1 MAEIKDQIGR
11 IGNFQDAAIEKL
23 SSMLNSA
30 VGKAVKYASEQAKAS
45 VSEKDY
51 EKLSKALEDLGDNLK
66 ESLKST
72 EKFVNEVKEATK
84 SFEKAKQS
92 RQSGGAESKGNFEGI
107 QREQTK
113 ILGMI
118 LENQKKAQS
127 AKIAKYTTGGSSIG
141 SKAKLSL
148 GDLGFKPKG
157 TDKVPA
163 MLSPG
168 EFIVNRRGASRNSSV
183 LDKMNKGYSLGGLV
197 KPRYLNKGDTA
208 PGAAGTQISSLESFR
223 KFFAKADVEIERV
236 TLGAEAAAE
245 AEKVGDQL
253 TKHVSKGF
261 KEGSNREIAS
271 WVTGMSTA
279 LMGGGADFLQGLFA
293 GSVTDAMQ
301 FQREMRLIAF
311 QTKGITGDFR
321 GMQSEFSDLGQV
333 AKETGKSINVMQKVY
348 MSNLKKGF
356 KDNKEGMKV
365 MKSGLFLSS
374 MIGSEAQQTADVF
387 GDWHRTLALSSGEM
401 GELAR
406 GMRNVALTTGVTGD
420 ELLGAMKSS
429 EGILKNLRNQ
439 GNLTADVSKSVI
451 EMMAESK
458 KAGFEDSAQ
467 KYLSALSSHSK
478 MMEADDS
485 TKALLFGAASTM
497 GPEAGRQMVGGTF
510 MKDRSNLAGLS
521 KGLKERV
528 ANQIGMKGEDF
539 DFGKLTE
546 KERTLSAMR
555 LKSVGIEI
563 AEAENL
569 INVTEQASKGLAGN
583 VEALHKIGSNK
594 FSTEAEK
601 KLASKQESGLY
612 LGSSLDY
619 LTALGEDAKNKGLS
633 GALKDSGTSDG
644 FKNKRQDFTAMA
656 GALTAKMK
664 SAYGIGGTS
673 EQMSQQLASLD
684 PRKAAELNALI
695 LGEHLKKEAAEQGI
709 TLEKDFGSEIKAAL
723 AKGDAGSAE
732 LRTLT
737 EEASTKYKEISVG
750 KKAAVT
756 PEEGLAQSINELNE
770 TIRKYTSSFVRGMVD
785 YIGSMGL
792 LLIQLGLLATGLS
805 LTLGKGLFEL
815 TGVMGGLFPKGGIKG
830 LIGRMSGFD
839 DLASKIAKSDNVGE
853 GMFKEFFK
861 TFRNSRKDGIGFAPK
876 KGKGVFGSLLD
887 ATDELGDTLKYGL
900 IEGIEDVGEKGSK
913 MFNRL
918 GTRINFFGE
927 KLKDAFKNAR
937 SKVKGSFSSGLDAF
951 RNARGSKMMDM
962 AEFRK
967 FRKQGMSPLN
977 AKKAVEKMGGFSRK
991 GIFSSLLDAGD
1002 AFADKFSGVK
1012 TKPLTKLLD
1021 KFKNTKVFKGSSS
1034 AFESLTKA
1042 AKAGSTSFVD
1052 YKKRME
1058 FIGKGGGIRR
1068 TLGSLKIGIDSFF
1081 SSLTGGMRPLNK
1093 MSSIFSSFIGSIKNF
1108 KLSNLKSIPGILKGG
1123 AIGLFKG
1130 VKNVMSGGIGGLVKG
1145 FGPLFKGGMKG
1156 IATGLRGA
1164 LAGGTLG
1171 MSQLIFGA
1179 IDMVF
1184 GAVTGFQN
1192 TGRNFESVMKA
1203 MGKSTKDM
1211 TWGMY
1216 ASSTIA
1222 GGLVGILDGLTF
1234 GMLRLTGVADFLEQT
1249 LSLVFYG
1256 FFSVIEGFISGIM
1269 VAVDMVKPAL
1279 KSLYESFAGLGKALL
1294 GLFNAVTSIFGA
1306 GEAKNA
1312 GEAFAMLY
1320 SVLKPIGQAIG
1331 MIVGVPLGAI
1341 LWTLVKVIG
1350 VVVNAVTFLV
1360 NIFTGLV
1367 KAIIAP
1373 FKWMYRIL
1381 VGASIIPDL
1390 CTAIVGLFGGM
1401 ALSVIKGLGSFVFKV
1416 AKFFLKLPFK
1426 IMGGLI
1432 KIAKFFLK
1440 LPFKIMGGL
1449 IKTFVKLPLKIF
1461 GKTMNLLSGGLF
1473 NKGLSMMSRM
1483 VGDFFTSFKGY
1494 LVDFS
1499 MKAFKQFYKFL
1510 NFLSGGWL
1518 DKAIKGIASLGGKI
1532 VTLVDD
1538 FLIKPLTGAF
1548 QKIATLA
1555 DDFLI
1560 KPLTGFMQRAT
1571 RLLPKWMGGGAGG
1584 AAKGASAAAKGVSEA
1599 AKAANPFSKMG
1610 GAMGKAAQKTAGGG
1624 GIWSKMFGQVTKAG
1638 NLAGA
1643 ADDVT
1648 KNVLLNASNISKA
1661 APKALGFLGKAS
1673 GFVGV
1678 AAKKL
1683 PIIGPLLDFGIRKTM
1698 GEDTTKAA
1706 AGTAAGG
1713 LGAWGGMAAGAGIG
1727 TMIGGPVG
1735 TLVGGVL
1742 GGILGIAGG
1751 IGAGMAS
1758 DAIYDSV
1765 VGAGGKQ
1772 PVAKAADT
1780 ASKKIETKSTAV
1792 ATPVG
1797 QHAVPIAK
1805 PSEGADVGSVQP
1817 VHMKDITGSILRDK
1831 AGTSGRGKIQSD
1843 ELSKIEEAS
1852 LRQVDELEQ
1861 IKEGISEMVA
1871 LLKPKGTRVVGG
1883 TEDMGQGSTK
1893 DPRRPLHA
1901 ARFGKMKYGKVAG
1914 NANRSLVNNGES

>member
-30 VGKAVKYASEQAKAS
+30 VGKAVKYASEQAKS
-45 VSEKDY
+45 SGSEKDY
-51 EKLSKALEDLGDNLK
+51 EKLSKALEDLGDDIK
-66 ESLKST
+66 ESLKAT
-72 EKFVNEVKEATK
+72 EKFVNEVKEAAK

-92 RQSGGAESKGNFEGI
+92 RQSGGAESKGSFEGI

-141 SKAKLSL
+141 SKSKLSL
-148 GDLGFKPKG
+148 GDMGFKPKG
-157 TDKVPA
+157 TDKIPA

-168 EFIVNRRGASRNSSV
+168 EFVVNRRGASRNSSV
-183 LDKMNKGYSLGGLV
+183 LDKMNRGYRLGGLV
-197 KPRYLNKGDTA
+197 KPKYYQHGTSSIDVSANTPAHTGKG
-208 PGAAGTQISSLESFR
+208 GVGGS
-223 KFFAKADVEIERV
+223 VEVAVERI
-236 TLGAEAAAE
+236 TLGAGAAAE
-245 AEKVGDQL
+245 AEKVGNQL
-253 TKHVSKGF
+253 TKHISKGL
-261 KEGSNREIAS
+261 KEGGNKEIAS
-271 WVTGMSTA
+271 WTTGISTA
-279 LMGGGADFLQGLFA
+279 LMGGGADFLQGLFS
-293 GSVTDAMQ
+293 GSVTDATV
-301 FQREMRLIAF
+301 FQREMRVIAF
-311 QTKGITGDFR
+311 QTQGITGDFR

-356 KDNKEGMKV
+356 KNNKEGKKV
-365 MKSGLFLSS
+365 MKEGLFLSS
-374 MIGSEAQQTADVF
+374 MIGSEAQQTADLF

-439 GNLTADVSKSVI
+439 GNLTADVAKTVI
-451 EMMAESK
+451 GMMAEAK
-458 KAGFEDSAQ
+458 KTGFEEITNKVLNPLSSTGSILDADSKTQA
-467 KYLSALSSHSK
+467 LIFGITNRMGGDATNDALS
-478 MMEADDS
+478 
-485 TKALLFGAASTM
+485 
-497 GPEAGRQMVGGTF
+497 GTF
-510 MKDRSNLAGLS
+510 MEDRQNLAGFSTELMSLVGDLSDGAIKSLGDFDKLS
-521 KGLKERV
+521 KEQKKELTLRLRGYGL
-528 ANQIGMKGEDF
+528 
-539 DFGKLTE
+539 T
-546 KERTLSAMR
+546 
-555 LKSVGIEI
+555 I
-563 AEAENL
+563 AEAESL
-569 INVTEQASKGLAGN
+569 IKTTELASKGLAGN

-601 KLASKQESGLY
+601 KLAGKQESGLY

-619 LTALGEDAKNKGLS
+619 LTALGEDAKDKGLS

-656 GALTAKMK
+656 GALTAEMK

-673 EQMSQQLASLD
+673 EQMSQQLAALD
-684 PRKAAELNALI
+684 PTKAAELNALI
-695 LGEHLKKEAAEQGI
+695 FGEHLKKEAAEQGM

-723 AKGDAGSAE
+723 AKGDAGTAE
-732 LRTLT
+732 LRALT
-737 EEASTKYKEISVG
+737 EEASTKQKEISVG

-756 PEEGLAQSINELNE
+756 PEEGLAQSMNELNE
-770 TIRKYTSSFVRGMVD
+770 TIRKYTSSFVRGIVD

-861 TFRNSRKDGIGFAPK
+861 TFRNSRKDGIGFVPK

-887 ATDELGDTLKYGL
+887 ATDELGHTLKDGL
-900 IEGIEDVGEKGSK
+900 IQGIEDVGKKGGK

-918 GTRINFFGE
+918 GTRINLFGE
-927 KLKDAFKNAR
+927 
-937 SKVKGSFSSGLDAF
+937 KVKGSFSSALGAF
-951 RNARGSKMMDM
+951 KNARKQPSKVSRMMDM

-977 AKKAVEKMGGFSRK
+977 AKKAVEKMGGFSRR
-991 GIFSSLLDAGD
+991 GMFSSLKDAGD
-1002 AFADKFSGVK
+1002 EFIKGMTGKVGKLSGV
-1012 TKPLTKLLD
+1012 
-1021 KFKNTKVFKGSSS
+1021 
-1034 AFESLTKA
+1034 
-1042 AKAGSTSFVD
+1042 
-1052 YKKRME
+1052 
-1058 FIGKGGGIRR
+1058 
-1068 TLGSLKIGIDSFF
+1068 IDSVSNSKVVKMARGSFDSLFKSFEKGKRAFRFMRSGNKNPF
-1081 SSLTGGMRPLNK
+1081 SSFAVGFDQFSKNLTGGIKPFEK
-1093 MSSIFSSFIGSIKNF
+1093 ISSIFSSFIGKVKNF

-1123 AIGLFKG
+1123 AIGMFKG

-1145 FGPLFKGGMKG
+1145 FGPLFRGGMKG

-1192 TGRNFESVMKA
+1192 TGKNFEGVMKA
-1203 MGKSTKDM
+1203 MGKTTKDM

-1249 LSLVFYG
+1249 LSLVFYA
-1256 FFSVIEGFISGIM
+1256 FFSIIEGFISGVM
-1269 VAVDMVKPAL
+1269 VAIDMVKPAL
-1279 KSLYESFAGLGKALL
+1279 KSLYDSLAGLGKALL
-1294 GLFNAVTSIFGA
+1294 GLFNSVASIFGG
-1306 GEAKNA
+1306 GEAKSA

-1350 VVVNAVTFLV
+1350 VGVNAITLLV
-1360 NIFTGLV
+1360 NIFTVLV
-1367 KAIIAP
+1367 KTIIAP
-1373 FKWMYRIL
+1373 FKSMFNIVAGLVSSIVGVFKWMFDIL
-1381 VGASIIPDL
+1381 VGKSIIPDL
-1390 CTAIVGLFGGM
+1390 CIAIVGIFGRM
-1401 ALSVIKGLGSFVFKV
+1401 ALNVIKGLGSFVFKV

-1426 IMGGLI
+1426 IMGGLY

-1499 MKAFKQFYKFL
+1499 MRAFKQFYKFL

-1518 DKAIKGIASLGGKI
+1518 DKAIKGIASLGSKI

-1538 FLIKPLTGAF
+1538 YLIKPLTGAF
-1548 QKIATLA
+1548 QKIASLA

-1560 KPLTGFMQRAT
+1560 KPLTGLMQKVT
-1571 RLLPKWMGGGAGG
+1571 SLIPKWLGGGANGAG
-1584 AAKGASAAAKGVSEA
+1584 AAAKGAASLADDAAKGAGAVAKGAAGLADDAAKGVGAAAKGAAGLADDA
-1599 AKAANPFSKMG
+1599 AKAVVS
-1610 GAMGKAAQKTAGGG
+1610 
-1624 GIWSKMFGQVTKAG
+1624 S
-1638 NLAGA
+1638 
-1643 ADDVT
+1643 ADDI
-1648 KNVLLNASNISKA
+1648 LKA

-1673 GFVGV
+1673 GFVGM

-1683 PIIGPLLDFGIRKTM
+1683 PIIGPLLDFGIRKAI
-1698 GEDTTKAA
+1698 GQDTAEAA
-1706 AGTAAGG
+1706 VGTAGG
-1713 LGAWGGMAAGAGIG
+1713 LGGGLAGAAIG
-1727 TMIGGPVG
+1727 TMILP
-1735 TLVGGVL
+1735 
-1742 GGILGIAGG
+1742 G
-1751 IGAGMAS
+1751 IGTAIGGLIGSLAGS
-1758 DAIYDSV
+1758 YF
-1765 VGAGGKQ
+1765 
-1772 PVAKAADT
+1772 ADT
-1780 ASKKIETKSTAV
+1780 AYDAVAGKKSPTDSAAKNASASMEKTSVAV

-1805 PSEGADVGSVQP
+1805 PSESADVGSVQP

-1831 AGTSGRGKIQSD
+1831 AGISGRGKIQSD

-1871 LLKPKGTRVVGG
+1871 LLKPKGNGVVGG
-1883 TEDMGQGSTK
+1883 TGDMGPGRTK
-1893 DPRRPLHA
+1893 DPRRPLHSA
-1901 ARFGKMKYGKVAG
+1901 QFGKMKYGKAGG
-1914 NANRSLVNNGES
+1914 NANRSLVNNGEV

>member
-30 VGKAVKYASEQAKAS
+30 VGKAVKYASEQAKS
-45 VSEKDY
+45 SGSEKDY
-51 EKLSKALEDLGDNLK
+51 EKLSKALEDLGDDIK
-66 ESLKST
+66 ESLKAT
-72 EKFVNEVKEATK
+72 EKFVNEVKEAAK

-92 RQSGGAESKGNFEGI
+92 RQSSGAESKGSFEGI

-141 SKAKLSL
+141 SKSKLSL
-148 GDLGFKPKG
+148 GDMGFKPKG
-157 TDKVPA
+157 TDKIPA

-168 EFIVNRRGASRNSSV
+168 EFVVNRRGASRNSGV
-183 LDKMNKGYSLGGLV
+183 LDKMNRGYRLGGLV
-197 KPRYLNKGDTA
+197 KPKYYQHGTSSIDVSANTPAHTGKG
-208 PGAAGTQISSLESFR
+208 GVGGS
-223 KFFAKADVEIERV
+223 VEVAVERI
-236 TLGAEAAAE
+236 TLGAGAAAE
-245 AEKVGDQL
+245 AEKVGNQL
-253 TKHVSKGF
+253 TKHISKGL
-261 KEGSNREIAS
+261 KEGGNKEIAS
-271 WVTGMSTA
+271 WTTGISTA
-279 LMGGGADFLQGLFA
+279 LMGGGADFLQGLFS
-293 GSVTDAMQ
+293 GSVTDATV
-301 FQREMRLIAF
+301 FQREMRMIAF
-311 QTKGITGDFR
+311 QTQGITGDFR

-333 AKETGKSINVMQKVY
+333 AKETGKSINVMQKAY
-348 MSNLKKGF
+348 MSNVKKGF
-356 KDNKEGMKV
+356 KNNKEGMKV

-374 MIGSEAQQTADVF
+374 MIGSEAQQTADLF

-439 GNLTADVSKSVI
+439 GNLTADVAKTVI
-451 EMMAESK
+451 GMMAEAK
-458 KAGFEDSAQ
+458 KTGFEEATNRV
-467 KYLSALSSHSK
+467 LNPLSSTGSILDADSK
-478 MMEADDS
+478 
-485 TKALLFGAASTM
+485 TQALIFGIAHEM
-497 GPEAGRQMVGGTF
+497 GGDATNDVLSGTF
-510 MKDRSNLAGLS
+510 MEDRENLAGFSTGLMSTVERLS
-521 KGLKERV
+521 HGAISSLEDITKLQADQSEGGVKLKTDMALALRNYGLTLAE
-528 ANQIGMKGEDF
+528 
-539 DFGKLTE
+539 TE
-546 KERTLSAMR
+546 
-555 LKSVGIEI
+555 SVIKTT
-563 AEAENL
+563 AL
-569 INVTEQASKGLAGN
+569 ASKGLAGN
-583 VEALHKIGSNK
+583 VEALRKKGSNE

-601 KLASKQESGLY
+601 KLVGKQESELY

-619 LTALGEDAKNKGLS
+619 LTALGEDAKDKGLS

-656 GALTAKMK
+656 GALTAEMK

-695 LGEHLKKEAAEQGI
+695 LGDHLNKAAAEQGM
-709 TLEKDFGSEIKAAL
+709 TLEKDFAREMKAAL

-732 LRTLT
+732 FRALT
-737 EEASTKYKEISVG
+737 EEASTKQKEISIA

-756 PEEGLAQSINELNE
+756 PEEGLAQSMNELNE

-887 ATDELGDTLKYGL
+887 ATDELGHTLKDGL
-900 IEGIEDVGEKGSK
+900 IQGIEDVGKKGSK

-918 GTRINFFGE
+918 GTRINLFGE
-927 KLKDAFKNAR
+927 
-937 SKVKGSFSSGLDAF
+937 KVKGSFSSALGAF
-951 RNARGSKMMDM
+951 KNARKPSMMNI

-967 FRKQGMSPLN
+967 FRKQGMSPID
-977 AKKAVEKMGGFSRK
+977 AKKAVEKMGGFSKNFTK
-991 GIFSSLLDAGD
+991 GRGMFSSLTDAGD
-1002 AFADKFSGVK
+1002 EFIKGMTGKVGKLSGVI
-1012 TKPLTKLLD
+1012 D
-1021 KFKNTKVFKGSSS
+1021 SVSNSKVVKMAKGSFDSLFKSFTKGRNAFREMRSGSGKKGLFS
-1034 AFESLTKA
+1034 ALT
-1042 AKAGSTSFVD
+1042 
-1052 YKKRME
+1052 
-1058 FIGKGGGIRR
+1058 GGFDQF
-1068 TLGSLKIGIDSFF
+1068 S
-1081 SSLTGGMRPLNK
+1081 SSLTGGIRPFEK
-1093 MSSIFSSFIGSIKNF
+1093 MSSIFSSFIGKVKNF
-1108 KLSNLKSIPGILKGG
+1108 KLSSLKSLGG
-1123 AIGLFKG
+1123 ALVAGARGG
-1130 VKNVMSGGIGGLVKG
+1130 VVGLVKG
-1145 FGPLFKGGMKG
+1145 VKSVISGGLGGLIKGIGPLFKGGMKG

-1164 LAGGTLG
+1164 LAGGLPG
-1171 MSQLIFGA
+1171 VGQIIFGV

-1192 TGRNFESVMKA
+1192 TGKNFEGVMKA
-1203 MGKSTKDM
+1203 MGKTTKDM

-1249 LSLVFYG
+1249 LSLVIYG
-1256 FFSVIEGFISGIM
+1256 FFSIIEGFISGVM
-1269 VAVDMVKPAL
+1269 VAIDMVKPAL
-1279 KSLYESFAGLGKALL
+1279 KSLYDSLAGLGSALL
-1294 GLFNAVTSIFGA
+1294 GLFNSVASIFGG
-1306 GEAKNA
+1306 GEAKSA

-1350 VVVNAVTFLV
+1350 VGVNAITLLV
-1360 NIFTGLV
+1360 NIFTVLVKTIVAPFKSMFNIVAGLV
-1367 KAIIAP
+1367 SSIVGV
-1373 FKWMYRIL
+1373 FKWMYDIL
-1381 VGASIIPDL
+1381 FGKSIIPDL
-1390 CTAIVGLFGGM
+1390 CIGIVGIFGIM
-1401 ALSVIKGLGSFVFKV
+1401 ALNVMKGLGSFVFKV

-1426 IMGGLI
+1426 IMGGLY

-1499 MKAFKQFYKFL
+1499 MRAFKQFYKFL

-1518 DKAIKGIASLGGKI
+1518 DKAIKGIASLGSKI

-1538 FLIKPLTGAF
+1538 YLIKPLTGAF
-1548 QKIATLA
+1548 QKIASLA

-1560 KPLTGFMQRAT
+1560 KPLTGLMQKVT
-1571 RLLPKWMGGGAGG
+1571 SLIPKWLGGGANGAG
-1584 AAKGASAAAKGVSEA
+1584 AAAKGAASLADDAAKGAGAVAKGAGAAAKGAAGLADDA
-1599 AKAANPFSKMG
+1599 AKAVVS
-1610 GAMGKAAQKTAGGG
+1610 
-1624 GIWSKMFGQVTKAG
+1624 S
-1638 NLAGA
+1638 
-1643 ADDVT
+1643 ADDI
-1648 KNVLLNASNISKA
+1648 LKA

-1673 GFVGV
+1673 GFVGM

-1683 PIIGPLLDFGIRKTM
+1683 PIIGPLLDFGIRKAI
-1698 GEDTTKAA
+1698 GQDTAEAA
-1706 AGTAAGG
+1706 VGTAGG
-1713 LGAWGGMAAGAGIG
+1713 LAGGLAGAAIG
-1727 TMIGGPVG
+1727 TFILPVIGTAIGGLIG
-1735 TLVGGVL
+1735 SL
-1742 GGILGIAGG
+1742 AG
-1751 IGAGMAS
+1751 S
-1758 DAIYDSV
+1758 WF
-1765 VGAGGKQ
+1765 
-1772 PVAKAADT
+1772 ADT
-1780 ASKKIETKSTAV
+1780 AYDAVAGKKSQADAAANNASASMEKASVAV

-1843 ELSKIEEAS
+1843 ELSRIEEAS
-1852 LRQVDELEQ
+1852 LRQVNELEQ

-1871 LLKPKGTRVVGG
+1871 LLKPKGTGVVGG
-1883 TEDMGQGSTK
+1883 TGDMGPGRTK

-1901 ARFGKMKYGKVAG
+1901 AQFGKMKYGKAGG
-1914 NANRSLVNNGES
+1914 NANRTLINNGEV

>member
-30 VGKAVKYASEQAKAS
+30 VGKAVKYASEQAKS
-45 VSEKDY
+45 SGSEKDY
-51 EKLSKALEDLGDNLK
+51 EKLSKALEDLGDDIK
-66 ESLKST
+66 ESLKAT
-72 EKFVNEVKEATK
+72 EKFVNEVKEASK

-92 RQSGGAESKGNFEGI
+92 RQSGGAESKGSFEGI

-141 SKAKLSL
+141 SKSKLSL
-148 GDLGFKPKG
+148 GDMGFKPKG
-157 TDKVPA
+157 TDKIPA

-168 EFIVNRRGASRNSSV
+168 EFVVNRRGASRNSSV
-183 LDKMNKGYSLGGLV
+183 LDKMNRGYRLGGLV
-197 KPRYLNKGDTA
+197 KPKYYQHGTSSIDVSANTPAHTGKG
-208 PGAAGTQISSLESFR
+208 GVGGS
-223 KFFAKADVEIERV
+223 VEVAVERI
-236 TLGAEAAAE
+236 TLGAGAAAE
-245 AEKVGDQL
+245 AEKVGNQL
-253 TKHVSKGF
+253 TKHISKGL
-261 KEGSNREIAS
+261 KEGGNKEIAS
-271 WVTGMSTA
+271 WTTGISTA
-279 LMGGGADFLQGLFA
+279 LMGGGADFLQGLFS
-293 GSVTDAMQ
+293 GSVTDATV
-301 FQREMRLIAF
+301 FQREMRVIAF
-311 QTKGITGDFR
+311 QTQGITGDFR

-356 KDNKEGMKV
+356 KNNKEGKKV
-365 MKSGLFLSS
+365 MKEGLFLSS
-374 MIGSEAQQTADVF
+374 MIGSEAQQTADLF

-439 GNLTADVSKSVI
+439 GNLTADVAKTVI
-451 EMMAESK
+451 GMMAEAK
-458 KAGFEDSAQ
+458 KTGFEEITNKVLNPLSSTGSILDADSKTQA
-467 KYLSALSSHSK
+467 LIFGITNRMGGDATNDALS
-478 MMEADDS
+478 
-485 TKALLFGAASTM
+485 
-497 GPEAGRQMVGGTF
+497 GTF
-510 MKDRSNLAGLS
+510 MEDRQNLAGFSTELMSLVGDLSDGAIKSLGDFDKLS
-521 KGLKERV
+521 KEQKKELTLRLRGYGL
-528 ANQIGMKGEDF
+528 
-539 DFGKLTE
+539 T
-546 KERTLSAMR
+546 
-555 LKSVGIEI
+555 I
-563 AEAENL
+563 AEAESL
-569 INVTEQASKGLAGN
+569 IKTTELASKGLAGN

-601 KLASKQESGLY
+601 KLAGKQESGLY

-619 LTALGEDAKNKGLS
+619 LTALGEDAKDKGLS

-673 EQMSQQLASLD
+673 EQMSQQLAALD
-684 PRKAAELNALI
+684 PTKAAELNALI
-695 LGEHLKKEAAEQGI
+695 FGEHLKKEAAEQGM

-723 AKGDAGSAE
+723 AKGDAGTAE
-732 LRTLT
+732 LRALT
-737 EEASTKYKEISVG
+737 EEASTKQKEISVG

-756 PEEGLAQSINELNE
+756 PEEGLAQSMNELNE
-770 TIRKYTSSFVRGMVD
+770 TIRKYTSSFVRGIVD

-861 TFRNSRKDGIGFAPK
+861 TFRNSRKDGIGFVPK

-887 ATDELGDTLKYGL
+887 ATDELGHTLKDGL
-900 IEGIEDVGEKGSK
+900 IQGIEDVGEKGSK

-918 GTRINFFGE
+918 GTRINLFGE
-927 KLKDAFKNAR
+927 
-937 SKVKGSFSSGLDAF
+937 KVKGSFSSALGAF
-951 RNARGSKMMDM
+951 KNARKQPSKVSRMMDM

-977 AKKAVEKMGGFSRK
+977 AKKAVEKMGGFSRR
-991 GIFSSLLDAGD
+991 GMFSSLKDAGD
-1002 AFADKFSGVK
+1002 EFIKGMTGKVGKLSGV
-1012 TKPLTKLLD
+1012 
-1021 KFKNTKVFKGSSS
+1021 
-1034 AFESLTKA
+1034 
-1042 AKAGSTSFVD
+1042 
-1052 YKKRME
+1052 
-1058 FIGKGGGIRR
+1058 
-1068 TLGSLKIGIDSFF
+1068 IDSVSNSKVVKMARGSFDSLFKSFEKGKRAFRFMRSGNKNPF
-1081 SSLTGGMRPLNK
+1081 SSFAVGFDQFSKNLTGGIKPFEK
-1093 MSSIFSSFIGSIKNF
+1093 ISSIFSSFIGKVKNF

-1123 AIGLFKG
+1123 AIGMFKG

-1145 FGPLFKGGMKG
+1145 FGPLFRGGMKG

-1192 TGRNFESVMKA
+1192 TGKNFEGVMKA
-1203 MGKSTKDM
+1203 MGKTTKDM

-1249 LSLVFYG
+1249 LSLVFYA
-1256 FFSVIEGFISGIM
+1256 FFSIIEGFISGVM
-1269 VAVDMVKPAL
+1269 VAIDMVKPAL
-1279 KSLYESFAGLGKALL
+1279 KSLYDSLAGLGKALL
-1294 GLFNAVTSIFGA
+1294 GLFNSVASIFGG
-1306 GEAKNA
+1306 GEAKST

-1350 VVVNAVTFLV
+1350 VGVNAITLLV
-1360 NIFTGLV
+1360 NIFTVLV
-1367 KAIIAP
+1367 KTIVAP
-1373 FKWMYRIL
+1373 FKSMFNIVAGLVSSIVGVFKWMFDIL
-1381 VGASIIPDL
+1381 VGKSIIPDL
-1390 CTAIVGLFGGM
+1390 CIAIVGIFGRM
-1401 ALSVIKGLGSFVFKV
+1401 ALNVIKGLGSFVFKV

-1426 IMGGLI
+1426 IMGGLY

-1499 MKAFKQFYKFL
+1499 MRAFKQFYKFL

-1518 DKAIKGIASLGGKI
+1518 DKAIKGIASLGSKI

-1548 QKIATLA
+1548 QKIASLA

-1560 KPLTGFMQRAT
+1560 KPLTGLMQKVT
-1571 RLLPKWMGGGAGG
+1571 SLIPKWLGGGANGAG
-1584 AAKGASAAAKGVSEA
+1584 AAAKGAASLADDAAKGAGAVAKGAAGLADDAAKGAGAAAKGAAGLADDA
-1599 AKAANPFSKMG
+1599 AKAVVS
-1610 GAMGKAAQKTAGGG
+1610 
-1624 GIWSKMFGQVTKAG
+1624 S
-1638 NLAGA
+1638 
-1643 ADDVT
+1643 ADDI
-1648 KNVLLNASNISKA
+1648 LKA

-1673 GFVGV
+1673 KFVGV

-1683 PIIGPLLDFGIRKTM
+1683 PIIGPLLDFGIRKAI
-1698 GEDTTKAA
+1698 GQDTAEAA
-1706 AGTAAGG
+1706 VGTAGG
-1713 LGAWGGMAAGAGIG
+1713 LGGGLAGAYVGSSIGLALAPFTAGLSLPIG
-1727 TMIGGPVG
+1727 TAIGGLIG
-1735 TLVGGVL
+1735 SL
-1742 GGILGIAGG
+1742 AG
-1751 IGAGMAS
+1751 S
-1758 DAIYDSV
+1758 YF
-1765 VGAGGKQ
+1765 
-1772 PVAKAADT
+1772 ADT
-1780 ASKKIETKSTAV
+1780 AYDAVAGKKSPTDSAAKNASASMEKTSVAV

-1805 PSEGADVGSVQP
+1805 PSESADVGSVQP

-1843 ELSKIEEAS
+1843 ELSRIEEAS

-1871 LLKPKGTRVVGG
+1871 LLKPKGTGVVGG
-1883 TEDMGQGSTK
+1883 TGDMGPGRTK
-1893 DPRRPLHA
+1893 DPRRPLHSA
-1901 ARFGKMKYGKVAG
+1901 QFGKMKYGKAGG
-1914 NANRSLVNNGES
+1914 NANRSLVNNGEV

>member
-30 VGKAVKYASEQAKAS
+30 VGKAVKYASEQAKS
-45 VSEKDY
+45 SGSEKDY
-51 EKLSKALEDLGDNLK
+51 EKLSKALEDLGDDIK
-66 ESLKST
+66 ESLKAT
-72 EKFVNEVKEATK
+72 EKFVNEVKEAAK

-92 RQSGGAESKGNFEGI
+92 RQSGGAESKGSFEGI

-141 SKAKLSL
+141 SKSKLSL
-148 GDLGFKPKG
+148 GDMGFKPKG
-157 TDKVPA
+157 TDKIPA

-168 EFIVNRRGASRNSSV
+168 EFVVNRRGASRNSSV
-183 LDKMNKGYSLGGLV
+183 LDKMNRGYRLGGLV
-197 KPRYLNKGDTA
+197 KPKYYQHGTSSIDVSANTPAHTGKG
-208 PGAAGTQISSLESFR
+208 GVGGS
-223 KFFAKADVEIERV
+223 VEVAVERI
-236 TLGAEAAAE
+236 TLGAGAAAE
-245 AEKVGDQL
+245 AEKVGNQL
-253 TKHVSKGF
+253 TKHISKGL
-261 KEGSNREIAS
+261 KEGGNKEIAS
-271 WVTGMSTA
+271 WTTGISTA
-279 LMGGGADFLQGLFA
+279 LMGGGADFLQGLFS
-293 GSVTDAMQ
+293 GSVTDATV
-301 FQREMRLIAF
+301 FQREMRVIAF
-311 QTKGITGDFR
+311 QTQGITGDFR

-356 KDNKEGMKV
+356 KNNKEGKKV
-365 MKSGLFLSS
+365 MKEGLFLSS
-374 MIGSEAQQTADVF
+374 MIGSEAQQTADLF

-439 GNLTADVSKSVI
+439 GNLTADVAKTVI
-451 EMMAESK
+451 GMMAEAK
-458 KAGFEDSAQ
+458 KTGFEEITNKVLNPLSSTGSILDADSKTQA
-467 KYLSALSSHSK
+467 LIFGITNRMGGDATNDALS
-478 MMEADDS
+478 
-485 TKALLFGAASTM
+485 
-497 GPEAGRQMVGGTF
+497 GTF
-510 MKDRSNLAGLS
+510 MEDRQNLAGFSTELMSLVGDLSDGAIKSLGDFDKLS
-521 KGLKERV
+521 KEQKKELTLRLRGYGL
-528 ANQIGMKGEDF
+528 
-539 DFGKLTE
+539 T
-546 KERTLSAMR
+546 
-555 LKSVGIEI
+555 I
-563 AEAENL
+563 AEAESL
-569 INVTEQASKGLAGN
+569 IKTTELASKGLAGN

-601 KLASKQESGLY
+601 KLAGKQESGLY

-619 LTALGEDAKNKGLS
+619 LTALGEDAKDKGLS

-656 GALTAKMK
+656 GALTAEMK

-673 EQMSQQLASLD
+673 EQMSQQLAALD
-684 PRKAAELNALI
+684 PTKAAELNALI
-695 LGEHLKKEAAEQGI
+695 FGEHLKKEAAEQGM

-723 AKGDAGSAE
+723 AKGDAGTAE
-732 LRTLT
+732 LRALT
-737 EEASTKYKEISVG
+737 EEASTKQKEISVG

-756 PEEGLAQSINELNE
+756 PEEGLAQSMNELNE
-770 TIRKYTSSFVRGMVD
+770 TIRKYTSSFVRGIVD

-861 TFRNSRKDGIGFAPK
+861 TFRNSRKDGIGFVPK

-887 ATDELGDTLKYGL
+887 ATDELGHTLKDGL
-900 IEGIEDVGEKGSK
+900 IQGIEDVGKKGSK

-927 KLKDAFKNAR
+927 KLKGSFTSALDAFKTTRKGTLGTGAFGRGGRGGGMFSSLKDAGDEFIKGMTGKVGKLSGVIDSVSN
-937 SKVKGSFSSGLDAF
+937 SKAVKMAKGSFDSLFKSFEKGKRAF
-951 RNARGSKMMDM
+951 RIMRSGNKNPLSSFAVGFDQFSK
-962 AEFRK
+962 
-967 FRKQGMSPLN
+967 N
-977 AKKAVEKMGGFSRK
+977 
-991 GIFSSLLDAGD
+991 
-1002 AFADKFSGVK
+1002 
-1012 TKPLTKLLD
+1012 
-1021 KFKNTKVFKGSSS
+1021 
-1034 AFESLTKA
+1034 
-1042 AKAGSTSFVD
+1042 
-1052 YKKRME
+1052 
-1058 FIGKGGGIRR
+1058 
-1068 TLGSLKIGIDSFF
+1068 
-1081 SSLTGGMRPLNK
+1081 LTGGVKPFEK
-1093 MSSIFSSFIGSIKNF
+1093 ISSIFSSFIGKVKNF

-1123 AIGLFKG
+1123 AIGMFKG

-1145 FGPLFKGGMKG
+1145 FGPLFRGGMKG

-1192 TGRNFESVMKA
+1192 TGKNFEGVMKA
-1203 MGKSTKDM
+1203 MGKTTKDM

-1249 LSLVFYG
+1249 LSLVFYA
-1256 FFSVIEGFISGIM
+1256 FFSIIEGFISGVM
-1269 VAVDMVKPAL
+1269 VAIDMVKPAL
-1279 KSLYESFAGLGKALL
+1279 KSLYDSLAGLGKALL
-1294 GLFNAVTSIFGA
+1294 GLFNSVASIFGG
-1306 GEAKNA
+1306 GEAKSA

-1350 VVVNAVTFLV
+1350 VGVNAITLLV
-1360 NIFTGLV
+1360 NIFTVLV
-1367 KAIIAP
+1367 KTIIAP
-1373 FKWMYRIL
+1373 FKSMFNIVAGLVSSIVGVFKWMYDIL
-1381 VGASIIPDL
+1381 VGKSIIPDL
-1390 CTAIVGLFGGM
+1390 CIAIVGIFGRM
-1401 ALSVIKGLGSFVFKV
+1401 ALNVIKGLGSFVFKV

-1426 IMGGLI
+1426 IMGGLY

-1499 MKAFKQFYKFL
+1499 MRAFKQFYKFL

-1518 DKAIKGIASLGGKI
+1518 DKAIKGIASLGSKI

-1538 FLIKPLTGAF
+1538 YLIKPLTGAF
-1548 QKIATLA
+1548 QKIASLA

-1560 KPLTGFMQRAT
+1560 KPLTGLMQKVT
-1571 RLLPKWMGGGAGG
+1571 SLIPKWLGGGANGAG
-1584 AAKGASAAAKGVSEA
+1584 AAAKGAASLADDAAKGAGAVAKGAAGLADDAAKGVGAAAKGAAGLADDA
-1599 AKAANPFSKMG
+1599 AKAVVS
-1610 GAMGKAAQKTAGGG
+1610 
-1624 GIWSKMFGQVTKAG
+1624 S
-1638 NLAGA
+1638 
-1643 ADDVT
+1643 ADDI
-1648 KNVLLNASNISKA
+1648 LKA

-1673 GFVGV
+1673 GFVGM

-1683 PIIGPLLDFGIRKTM
+1683 PIIGPLLDFGIRKAI
-1698 GEDTTKAA
+1698 GQDTAEAA
-1706 AGTAAGG
+1706 VGTAGG
-1713 LGAWGGMAAGAGIG
+1713 LGGGLAGAAIG
-1727 TMIGGPVG
+1727 TMILP
-1735 TLVGGVL
+1735 
-1742 GGILGIAGG
+1742 G
-1751 IGAGMAS
+1751 IGTAIGGLIGSLAGS
-1758 DAIYDSV
+1758 YF
-1765 VGAGGKQ
+1765 
-1772 PVAKAADT
+1772 ADT
-1780 ASKKIETKSTAV
+1780 AYDAVAGKKSPTDSAAKNASASMEKTSVAV

-1805 PSEGADVGSVQP
+1805 PSESADVGSVQP

-1831 AGTSGRGKIQSD
+1831 AGISGRGKIQSD

-1871 LLKPKGTRVVGG
+1871 LLKPKGNGVVGG
-1883 TEDMGQGSTK
+1883 TGDMGPGRTK
-1893 DPRRPLHA
+1893 DPRRPLHSA
-1901 ARFGKMKYGKVAG
+1901 QFGKMKYGKAGG
-1914 NANRSLVNNGES
+1914 NANRSLVNNGEV

>member
-1 MAEIKDQIGR
+1 MAEIKDEMGR

-30 VGKAVKYASEQAKAS
+30 VGKAVKYASEQAKS
-45 VSEKDY
+45 SGSEKDY
-51 EKLSKALEDLGDNLK
+51 EKLSKALEDLGDDIK
-66 ESLKST
+66 ESLKAT

-92 RQSGGAESKGNFEGI
+92 RQSSGAESKGSFEGI

-118 LENQKKAQS
+118 LENQKKAQA

-141 SKAKLSL
+141 SKSKLSL
-148 GDLGFKPKG
+148 GDMGFKPKG

-163 MLSPG
+163 MLTPG
-168 EFIVNRRGASRNSSV
+168 EFIVGRKGASRNSGV
-183 LDKMNKGYSLGGLV
+183 LDRINKGYSLGGLV
-197 KPRYLNKGDTA
+197 KPKYFSTAGSVGDTA
-208 PGAAGTQISSLESFR
+208 PAPSGFNTVSGYMGAKTRIGVA
-223 KFFAKADVEIERV
+223 VETV
-236 TLGAEAAAE
+236 TLDPGAAAE
-245 AEKVGDQL
+245 AEKVGNQI
-253 TKHVSKGF
+253 TKHIGKGL
-261 KEGSNREIAS
+261 KEGGNKEIAS
-271 WVTGMSTA
+271 WTTGISTA
-279 LMGGGADFLQGLFA
+279 LMGGGADFLQGLFS
-293 GSVTDAMQ
+293 GSVTDATV
-301 FQREMRLIAF
+301 FQREMRMIAF
-311 QTKGITGDFR
+311 QTQGITGDFR

-333 AKETGKSINVMQKVY
+333 AKETGKSVNVMQKVY
-348 MSNLKKGF
+348 MSNVKKGF
-356 KDNKEGMKV
+356 KNNIEGKKV
-365 MKSGLFLSS
+365 MKSSLFLSS
-374 MIGSEAQQTADVF
+374 MIGSEAQQTADLF

-439 GNLTADVSKSVI
+439 GNLTADVAKTVI
-451 EMMAESK
+451 GMMAEAK
-458 KAGFEDSAQ
+458 KTGFEEITNKVAT
-467 KYLSALSSHSK
+467 ALSSTGSI
-478 MMEADDS
+478 MDAD
-485 TKALLFGAASTM
+485 AATQGLVYTISNRM
-497 GPEAGRQMVGGTF
+497 GGDATNDVLSGTF
-510 MKDRSNLAGLS
+510 MEDRENLAGFSTELMSLVGDLSDGAINSLKDFDTLS
-521 KGLKERV
+521 KEQKKELTLRLRGYGL
-528 ANQIGMKGEDF
+528 
-539 DFGKLTE
+539 T
-546 KERTLSAMR
+546 
-555 LKSVGIEI
+555 I
-563 AEAENL
+563 AEAESL
-569 INVTEQASKGLAGN
+569 IRTNELASKGLAGN
-583 VEALHKIGSNK
+583 IEALDKIGSNE

-601 KLASKQESGLY
+601 QLAGKQKSQAY

-619 LTALGEDAKNKGLS
+619 LSAIGEDAKDKGLS
-633 GALKDSGTSDG
+633 GALKDSSTSDE

-656 GALTAKMK
+656 GAMTAEMK

-684 PRKAAELNALI
+684 PRKAAELNAVI
-695 LGEHLKKEAAEQGI
+695 LGDQLNKAAAEQGM
-709 TLEKDFGSEIKAAL
+709 TLEKDFASEMKAAL

-732 LRTLT
+732 FRSLT
-737 EEASTKYKEISVG
+737 EEASKKASEISIG
-750 KKAAVT
+750 EKAAVT
-756 PEEGLAQSINELNE
+756 PEEALAQSINELNE

-805 LTLGKGLFEL
+805 LTLGKGLFDL
-815 TGVMGGLFPKGGIKG
+815 TGMLGGLFPKGGMKGMFSKIMPEGGLKG
-830 LIGRMSGFD
+830 LLGR
-839 DLASKIAKSDNVGE
+839 
-853 GMFKEFFK
+853 
-861 TFRNSRKDGIGFAPK
+861 
-876 KGKGVFGSLLD
+876 
-887 ATDELGDTLKYGL
+887 TDELGDAMKGGL
-900 IEGIEDVGEKGSK
+900 IKGIEDVGKKGSK

-918 GTRINFFGE
+918 GTRIRLFGTHLKSAINAGKSSFLDYGKKLNFMG
-927 KLKDAFKNAR
+927 KTGKV
-937 SKVKGSFSSGLDAF
+937 SKT
-951 RNARGSKMMDM
+951 
-962 AEFRK
+962 
-967 FRKQGMSPLN
+967 
-977 AKKAVEKMGGFSRK
+977 
-991 GIFSSLLDAGD
+991 FSSL
-1002 AFADKFSGVK
+1002 
-1012 TKPLTKLLD
+1012 
-1021 KFKNTKVFKGSSS
+1021 KV
-1034 AFESLTKA
+1034 
-1042 AKAGSTSFVD
+1042 
-1052 YKKRME
+1052 
-1058 FIGKGGGIRR
+1058 
-1068 TLGSLKIGIDSFF
+1068 GIDSFF

-1093 MSSIFSSFIGSIKNF
+1093 ITSIFGPSIKKVGSTFSYFIDGIKNF

-1145 FGPLFKGGMKG
+1145 FGPLFRGGMKG

-1171 MSQLIFGA
+1171 MSQIIFAA

-1192 TGRNFESVMKA
+1192 TGKNFEGVMKA

-1256 FFSVIEGFISGIM
+1256 FFSIIEGFISGVM
-1269 VAVDMVKPAL
+1269 VAIDMVKPAL
-1279 KSLYESFAGLGKALL
+1279 KSLYDSLAGLGSALL
-1294 GLFNAVTSIFGA
+1294 GLFNAVASIFGG

-1312 GEAFAMLY
+1312 GAAFAMLY

-1350 VVVNAVTFLV
+1350 IVVDSVTFLV

-1367 KAIIAP
+1367 KAIVAP
-1373 FKWMYRIL
+1373 FKWMFNIL
-1381 VGASIIPDL
+1381 VGNSIIPDL
-1390 CTAIVGLFGGM
+1390 CTAIVGIFGGM
-1401 ALSVIKGLGSFVFKV
+1401 ALKVIKGLGSFVFKA
-1416 AKFFLKLPFK
+1416 AKFFLKLPLK
-1426 IMGGLI
+1426 IMGG
-1432 KIAKFFLK
+1432 F
-1440 LPFKIMGGL
+1440 

-1499 MKAFKQFYKFL
+1499 MGAFKQGYKFL

-1548 QKIATLA
+1548 QKIASLA

-1560 KPLTGFMQRAT
+1560 KPLTGLMQKVT
-1571 RLLPKWMGGGAGG
+1571 SLIPKWLGGGAKGAASLVDD
-1584 AAKGASAAAKGVSEA
+1584 AAKGAGAVAKGAAGLADDAAKGAGAAAKGAAGLADDA
-1599 AKAANPFSKMG
+1599 AKTVVS
-1610 GAMGKAAQKTAGGG
+1610 
-1624 GIWSKMFGQVTKAG
+1624 S
-1638 NLAGA
+1638 
-1643 ADDVT
+1643 ADDI
-1648 KNVLLNASNISKA
+1648 LKA

-1683 PIIGPLLDFGIRKTM
+1683 PIIGPLLDFGIRKAI
-1698 GEDTTKAA
+1698 GQDTAEAA
-1706 AGTAAGG
+1706 VGTAGGLGGGLAGAYAGGSIGLALAPLTAGLSIPIGTAIGGLIGSLAGSYFADTAYDAVAGKKSQAGTAANN
-1713 LGAWGGMAAGAGIG
+1713 
-1727 TMIGGPVG
+1727 
-1735 TLVGGVL
+1735 
-1742 GGILGIAGG
+1742 
-1751 IGAGMAS
+1751 AS
-1758 DAIYDSV
+1758 ASMEKASV
-1765 VGAGGKQ
+1765 
-1772 PVAKAADT
+1772 
-1780 ASKKIETKSTAV
+1780 AV

-1861 IKEGISEMVA
+1861 IKQGISEMVA
-1871 LLKPKGTRVVGG
+1871 LLKPKGTGVVGG
-1883 TEDMGQGSTK
+1883 TGDMGPGRTK

-1901 ARFGKMKYGKVAG
+1901 AQFGKMKYGKAGG
-1914 NANRSLVNNGES
+1914 NANRSLINNGEV